1 MGEIGWHTPPGSVLT
16 VWLDGIVK
24 FETSD
29 GEVRHV
35 SAGGS
40 MLVEDTRGKGH
51 ISRHPKEEQRLILIT
66 LPEGLETHSNSRSCR
81 RARRMSDRMSPIG
94 TNRRLEV
101 GQSMSALPG
110 YFRHQLAQLWPKH
123 HLLRCLDI

>member
-1 MGEIGWHTPPGSVLT
+1 VHVPAGMGEIGWHTPPGSVLT

-51 ISRHPKEEQRLILIT
+51 ISRHPIEEQRLILIT

-94 TNRRLEV
+94 TFETCRRTTR
-101 GQSMSALPG
+101 MSVYQGRPEMI
-110 YFRHQLAQLWPKH
+110 R
-123 HLLRCLDI
+123 RRSE

>member
-40 MLVEDTRGKGH
+40 MLVEDMRGKGH

-94 TNRRLEV
+94 PSPR
-101 GQSMSALPG
+101 S
-110 YFRHQLAQLWPKH
+110 
-123 HLLRCLDI
+123 LRCTPMTAIEGEPDFNKASRTEPINES